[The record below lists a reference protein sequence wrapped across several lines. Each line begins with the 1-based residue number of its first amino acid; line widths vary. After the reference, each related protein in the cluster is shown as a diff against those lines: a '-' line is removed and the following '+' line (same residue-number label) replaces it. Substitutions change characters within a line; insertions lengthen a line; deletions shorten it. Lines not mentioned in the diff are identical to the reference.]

1 MSEREAMKLNDC
13 GNLPSL
19 QKADIQVKTDIS
31 ALSKVL
37 AWFDQFN
44 RPPVP
49 KYIWMQ
55 CQLALAEGFT
65 NAVRHAHK
73 GKPPEVP
80 VDIEV
85 TIFPQRLEIRI
96 WDRGQP
102 FDLEQRLRTMPAQ
115 VDADDEGGR
124 GLKLMRQIADCL
136 NYTHTDGQGNCL
148 LILKEYPHL

>member
-1 MSEREAMKLNDC
+1 MKLNDC
-13 GNLPSL
+13 GNLPFL
-19 QKADIQVKTDIS
+19 QKQNIQVKTDLS

-44 RPPVP
+44 HPPVP
-49 KYIWMQ
+49 KYIWME
-55 CQLALAEGFT
+55 CQLALTEGFT

-80 VDIEV
+80 VALEV

-102 FDLEQRLRTMPAQ
+102 FDLDQYLRNMPPQ
-115 VDADDEGGR
+115 VDANAEGGR
-124 GLKLMRQIADCL
+124 GLKLMREIADCL
-136 NYTHTDGQGNCL
+136 SYTHTDGQGNCL

>member
-1 MSEREAMKLNDC
+1 MKLNDC
-13 GNLPSL
+13 GNLPFL
-19 QKADIQVKTDIS
+19 QKQNIQVKTDLS
-31 ALSKVL
+31 ALSQVL
-37 AWFDQFN
+37 AWFHQFN
-44 RPPVP
+44 HPPVP

-73 GKPPEVP
+73 GQPPEVP
-80 VDIEV
+80 VEIEV

-102 FDLEQRLRTMPAQ
+102 FDLDQRLKNMPAQ
-115 VDADDEGGR
+115 VDADEEGGR
-124 GLKLMRQIADCL
+124 GLKLMRKIADCL
-136 NYTHTDGQGNCL
+136 SYTHTDGLGNCL